1 MNQSNALIKFELSAV
16 LVTAVAK
23 FLFMDF
29 LNWRLLFTLTA
40 IAFWVA
46 YVIWRYKKDASVLSF
61 WGFQKNH
68 FGSVFKLLA
77 PFGIFSIIAFLLI
90 GYNQGTI
97 NVTWHI
103 IPIFLLYP
111 IWGVIQQFLVVGIV
125 AGNLNIYPGI
135 HINKWVIILITSTL
149 FAAVHYPYWWLVVG
163 TFILALL
170 YSYIYL
176 QKKNLFAL
184 GLYHGWL
191 GAIFFYTVVG
201 RDPWVEVFGV
211 F

>member
-1 MNQSNALIKFELSAV
+1 MNQSNVLIKFELSAV
-16 LVTAVAK
+16 LITAMAK

-29 LNWRLLFTLTA
+29 LNWRLFFTLTA
-40 IAFWVA
+40 IAFWVG
-46 YVIWRYKKDASVLSF
+46 YVIWRYKKDSSVLTF

-68 FGSVFKLLA
+68 FASVFKLLA
-77 PFGIFSIIAFLLI
+77 PFGIFSIISFLLI
-90 GYNQGTI
+90 GYYQGTI

-125 AGNLNIYPGI
+125 AGNLNVYPGI
-135 HINKWVIILITSTL
+135 NIKKWVIILITSTL
-149 FAAVHYPYWWLVVG
+149 FAAVHYPYWLLVIG
-163 TFILALL
+163 TFVLALL